1 MNEILVALIM
11 GGCSIVAVILTNK
24 SANDKMIQQQ
34 NTAQAVTDIKLD
46 ELTREVREHNNFAQK
61 IPNLETKTEDLER
74 RVGVLE
80 KFHQKA

>member
-34 NTAQAVTDIKLD
+34 NTAQAVTDTKID
-46 ELTREVREHNNFAQK
+46 ELTREVRDHNHFAQK
-61 IPNLETKTEDLER
+61 IPTLESQFESLDR
-74 RVGVLE
+74 RVGKLE
-80 KFHQKA
+80 KFHLKP